1 MNILLELPSDLV
13 ATEFDIKM
21 LLASKLFEEGFITS
35 GQGAKIVGFS
45 RVAFIELL
53 GKYKVSA
60 FQTSVDELLED
71 ISNA

>member
-35 GQGAKIVGFS
+35 GQGAKIVGIS

-60 FQTSVDELLED
+60 FQTGVDELLED

>member
-35 GQGAKIVGFS
+35 GQGAKIVGIS